1 MKGATILSRA
11 VGIIISAIL
20 CLVLSVIAGG
30 PITRAAQVSEQP
42 DAYLCENG
50 IITGMNPD
58 YLDTLG
64 ENLEI
69 PLNIPASIDGV
80 TVTGI
85 AEGAFMQED
94 YQEDYPSLCFTKLN
108 LSSSSVTS
116 IGKRAFYGCSSLT
129 GVCSLPSSLSE
140 IGEEAFYGTSYS
152 TIYLASAQTDCGKNA
167 FGGTSLKSVICPNA
181 MSFAQLEKAQ
191 AAPAAALTYPLDLS
205 FVAEG
210 STVLVRKALYGMPL
224 NYHKNG
230 NGSWSEDTSFSLP
243 IPVEGGLASDWKWVF
258 STDTGEAVTPSTPV
272 THSTLTAVR
281 TLAKPEFTYGK
292 DIDAV

>member
-1 MKGATILSRA
+1 
-11 VGIIISAIL
+11 
-20 CLVLSVIAGG
+20 
-30 PITRAAQVSEQP
+30 
-42 DAYLCENG
+42 
-50 IITGMNPD
+50 
-58 YLDTLG
+58 
-64 ENLEI
+64 
-69 PLNIPASIDGV
+69 
-80 TVTGI
+80 
-85 AEGAFMQED
+85 MQED
-94 YQEDYPSLCFTKLN
+94 YQEDYPGLCFTKLN

-272 THSTLTAVR
+272 THSTLNAVR

-292 DIDAV
+292 DIDCLLYTSRCV

>member
-94 YQEDYPSLCFTKLN
+94 YQEDYPGLCFTKLN

-210 STVLVRKALYGMPL
+210 STVLVR
-224 NYHKNG
+224 
-230 NGSWSEDTSFSLP
+230 
-243 IPVEGGLASDWKWVF
+243 
-258 STDTGEAVTPSTPV
+258 
-272 THSTLTAVR
+272 
-281 TLAKPEFTYGK
+281 
-292 DIDAV
+292 